1 MTRRT
6 KIDINSLIL
15 NNSLKDLEIK
25 EIKEP
30 PIEVKVNVPENKI
43 VKEAKKRGLEKN
55 SLIKTK
61 FLLSK

>member
-1 MTRRT
+1 MVRRT
-6 KIDINSLIL
+6 KLDINSLIL

-25 EIKEP
+25 EPPKEVAK
-30 PIEVKVNVPENKI
+30 INEPENKI

-55 SLIKTK
+55 ALIRTK